1 MKYWFSFVL
10 STVLAVIFSGC
21 ANHVRY
27 DYQNQSRIDRSKV
40 NEECFITIKPHGN
53 SAEVIELEVTK
64 QCKFKVVQYEDVVK
78 KELYTPY
85 SGLRK
90 LYEVPAG
97 FGLLPAAIVINA
109 LDFATLG
116 LIPNSATDGTL
127 DMAFAGM
134 NPFMNWES
142 EDRSELK
149 DVETKSNIID
159 RRFETSRI
167 AAPIEKVF
175 VYGQGKLLMTLS
187 TDSRGQV
194 VVNLLDRDFVRDKFG
209 VRELLFKVGSDN
221 GTIQKTYIIGRQQLL
236 QMKRARRMI
245 IDYRRKPSPAGLAE
259 IIMQLERMNF
269 KKTALLLE
277 REQLKKK
284 DAKFVIAFEAACEK
298 KLAALS
304 SPILKKNEKQ

>member
-1 MKYWFSFVL
+1 
-10 STVLAVIFSGC
+10 
-21 ANHVRY
+21 
-27 DYQNQSRIDRSKV
+27 
-40 NEECFITIKPHGN
+40 
-53 SAEVIELEVTK
+53 
-64 QCKFKVVQYEDVVK
+64 
-78 KELYTPY
+78 
-85 SGLRK
+85 
-90 LYEVPAG
+90 
-97 FGLLPAAIVINA
+97 
-109 LDFATLG
+109 
-116 LIPNSATDGTL
+116 
-127 DMAFAGM
+127 
-134 NPFMNWES
+134 
-142 EDRSELK
+142 
-149 DVETKSNIID
+149 
-159 RRFETSRI
+159 
-167 AAPIEKVF
+167 
-175 VYGQGKLLMTLS
+175 MTLS